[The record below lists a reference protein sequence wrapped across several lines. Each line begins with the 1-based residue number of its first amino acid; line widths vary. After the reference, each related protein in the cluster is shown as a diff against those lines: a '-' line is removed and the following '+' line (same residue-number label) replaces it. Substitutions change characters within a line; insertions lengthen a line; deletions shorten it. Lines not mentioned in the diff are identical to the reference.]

1 MSELFR
7 NQGQDQEDVREM
19 AAIQRERQLNLKGL
33 LLTLAIVIA
42 PFLAL
47 LFSVELALFVLAAG
61 LLFSA
66 VLTWTVAGQMG
77 PAARSRLR
85 TAAVL
90 NGFVLLMVIAI
101 LVMRLVGN

>member
-7 NQGQDQEDVREM
+7 NPRQDDEDARQM
-19 AAIQRERQLNLKGL
+19 AAIQRENRLNLKAL

-47 LFSVELALFVLAAG
+47 LISVELALSVLVAG

-77 PAARSRLR
+77 PAMRSRLR
-85 TAAVL
+85 TAAGL
-90 NGFVLLMVIAI
+90 NFFVLLMVVAI
-101 LVMRLVGN
+101 LAMRLVGN

>member
-1 MSELFR
+1 MSEFFR
-7 NQGQDQEDVREM
+7 NPEQDKEDARKV
-19 AAIQRERQLNLKGL
+19 AAIQRENRLNLKGL

-47 LFSVELALFVLAAG
+47 LISVELALAALAAG
-61 LLFSA
+61 LLFCA

-77 PAARSRLR
+77 PGSRSRLR

-90 NGFVLLMVIAI
+90 NAFVLLMVVAI

>member
-1 MSELFR
+1 
-7 NQGQDQEDVREM
+7 M
-19 AAIQRERQLNLKGL
+19 AVIQRENRLNLKGL

-47 LFSVELALFVLAAG
+47 LFSVELALAVLAAG

-77 PAARSRLR
+77 PAAKSRFR

-90 NGFVLLMVIAI
+90 NAVVLLMVVAV
-101 LVMRLVGN
+101 LVMRLAGN

>member
-1 MSELFR
+1 
-7 NQGQDQEDVREM
+7 M
-19 AAIQRERQLNLKGL
+19 AAIQRENRLNLKGL

-47 LFSVELALFVLAAG
+47 LISVELALAVLAAG

-77 PAARSRLR
+77 PGSRSRLR

-90 NGFVLLMVIAI
+90 NVVVLLMVVGVLI
-101 LVMRLVGN
+101 MRLVGN

>member
-7 NQGQDQEDVREM
+7 NPRQDEEDARKV
-19 AAIQRERQLNLKGL
+19 AAIQREQRLNLKAL

-47 LFSVELALFVLAAG
+47 LISVELALSVLAAG

-66 VLTWTVAGQMG
+66 VLTWTVAGQLG
-77 PAARSRLR
+77 PATRSRLR

-90 NGFVLLMVIAI
+90 NFLVLLMVVAI

>member
-7 NQGQDQEDVREM
+7 NPRQDDEDARQM
-19 AAIQRERQLNLKGL
+19 AAVHRENRLNLKAL

-47 LFSVELALFVLAAG
+47 LISVELALSVLAAG

-77 PAARSRLR
+77 SATRSRLR

-90 NGFVLLMVIAI
+90 NFFVLLMVAAI